1 MMWVLIFAG
10 IAVAGIITVVSYGV
24 WLAHKASDV
33 MSEVEMLGTRA
44 EEFGELVGQ
53 IRFEPSADSA
63 GSRFAD

>member
-10 IAVAGIITVVSYGV
+10 IAIVGLATVVSYGV
-24 WLAHKASDV
+24 WLAHKLSDV

-44 EEFGELVGQ
+44 EELGELVGQ
-53 IRFEPSADSA
+53 IRFEPAADSA